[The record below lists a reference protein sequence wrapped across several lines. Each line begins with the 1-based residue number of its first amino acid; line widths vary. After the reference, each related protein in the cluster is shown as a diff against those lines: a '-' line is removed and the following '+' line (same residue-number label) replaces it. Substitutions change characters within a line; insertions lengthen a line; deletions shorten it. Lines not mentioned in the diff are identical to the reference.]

1 MSLPGAALRL
11 IEAARNG
18 AATSLSEPAVKTIL
32 SAAGIAVPSSTIIPA
47 LHGNHEISDA
57 QVFPA
62 VLKIV
67 SGAITHKNAVGG
79 VMVVQERG
87 HLEQALVGM
96 QASVKRRAPQAM
108 IEGFL
113 LEEMINGG
121 LELLAG
127 IKRDSRFGLLITLG
141 LGGAWANA
149 LKGAVTALLPL
160 DGAQARALVGR
171 FFANAD
177 DQDSISAL
185 CSFLMTMGAIA
196 EQFGDR
202 LDVLEVNPVKLVNV
216 NGKAAVVALD
226 GVLTLCAPLL
236 R

>member
-1 MSLPGAALRL
+1 
-11 IEAARNG
+11 
-18 AATSLSEPAVKTIL
+18 
-32 SAAGIAVPSSTIIPA
+32 
-47 LHGNHEISDA
+47 
-57 QVFPA
+57 
-62 VLKIV
+62 
-67 SGAITHKNAVGG
+67 
-79 VMVVQERG
+79 
-87 HLEQALVGM
+87 
-96 QASVKRRAPQAM
+96 M